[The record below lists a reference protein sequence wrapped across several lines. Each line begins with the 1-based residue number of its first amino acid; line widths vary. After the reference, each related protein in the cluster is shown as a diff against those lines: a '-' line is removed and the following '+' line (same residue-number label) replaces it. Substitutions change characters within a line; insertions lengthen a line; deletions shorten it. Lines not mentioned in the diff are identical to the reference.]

1 MIKSEGAVPT
11 IMSVECINA
20 SALIRP
26 THTAH
31 MKEVS
36 TIYLNHLQ
44 QRANGGMH
52 KCLDDFNEGL

>member
-1 MIKSEGAVPT
+1 MLKSEGAVPT
-11 IMSVECINA
+11 IVRVDCINV

-31 MKEVS
+31 MKDVC
-36 TIYLNHLQ
+36 TICLNLLL
-44 QRANGGMH
+44 QRAYGGML